1 MSINPESAA
10 ILGEQCNVVQLREL
24 KVRHSLR
31 DVAKRQ
37 LK

>member
-10 ILGEQCNVVQLREL
+10 ILGEQYTVVLLREF

-31 DVAKRQ
+31 NVAKRQ